1 MSEESIKSPN
11 TSDISFP
18 PELVKR
24 SISSKFKRICLK
36 QNSMSFFHKN
46 VINLYISYKLDTW
59 LRDLNTNFT
68 LRNCLFRAVKLIKN
82 YDPDKYGHKG
92 YGIGFDAR

>member
-11 TSDISFP
+11 TSDIRFP

-36 QNSMSFFHKN
+36 QDSMSFFHKH
-46 VINLYISYKLDTW
+46 VINLYISYK
-59 LRDLNTNFT
+59 
-68 LRNCLFRAVKLIKN
+68 
-82 YDPDKYGHKG
+82 
-92 YGIGFDAR
+92 

>member
-11 TSDISFP
+11 TSDIRFP

-36 QNSMSFFHKN
+36 QDSMSFFHKN
-46 VINLYISYKLDTW
+46 VINLYISYK
-59 LRDLNTNFT
+59 
-68 LRNCLFRAVKLIKN
+68 
-82 YDPDKYGHKG
+82 
-92 YGIGFDAR
+92 